1 MNDNTFKNVKMVS
14 NILTFSVL
22 MFIILVMLNMFF
34 WDITI
39 IPVMCGVVSIF
50 SMMVTTVSMRENKR
64 RWRKAHEEFMAS
76 MAGAAD
82 GWEN

>member
-34 WDITI
+34 WDIAI
-39 IPVMCGVVSIF
+39 IPTACIVVSIF
-50 SMMVTTVSMRENKR
+50 SMIVTTVIMRENRK
-64 RWRKAHEEFMAS
+64 RWRKSHEEFMAS

-82 GWEN
+82 GWED